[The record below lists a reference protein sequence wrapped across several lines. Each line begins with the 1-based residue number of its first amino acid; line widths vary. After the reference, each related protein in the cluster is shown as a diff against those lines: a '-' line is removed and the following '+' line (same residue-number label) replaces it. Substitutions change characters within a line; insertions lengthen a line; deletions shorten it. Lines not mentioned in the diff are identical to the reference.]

1 MIKSFIDQWINNW
14 YYYFPVRY
22 LVGIE
27 TKTYVTNFYL
37 EFNRIRSSYDA
48 EVFAELIK
56 QTVEREHGNPIEF
69 DITYIFKC

>member
-1 MIKSFIDQWINNW
+1 MIKNLIDLW
-14 YYYFPVRY
+14 YFYFPVRY

-37 EFNRIRSSYDA
+37 EFNRIRSSHDA

-56 QTVEREHGNPIEF
+56 QTVEQEHGNPIEF
-69 DITYIFKC
+69 DIIYICKC